1 MFIVPVIYEVGTNT
15 SLHFFNRKNLSWQ
28 IPPFRGLNG
37 GYRGLMGFATFLI
50 IHLKVTLKCHN
61 KPLKI
66 AKYCE
71 KTLKSNKK
79 GSIRLY

>member
-50 IHLKVTLKCHN
+50 IHLK
-61 KPLKI
+61 
-66 AKYCE
+66 
-71 KTLKSNKK
+71 
-79 GSIRLY
+79 